1 MKFEDLIQSEIP
13 VLIDFYADWCG
24 PCKTLGPIVQQVKND
39 LGESVRIVKI
49 DVDANPGIAGKLN
62 VMSIPTMMIYKK
74 GKQMWRVSGVQSKQV
89 IISKLNDCIAEEVTP
104 LS

>member
-1 MKFEDLIQSEIP
+1 MKFEELIQSEIP

-39 LGESVRIVKI
+39 MGEAIKIVKI
-49 DVDANPGIAGKLN
+49 DVDANPAVAGKLQ

-74 GKQMWRVSGVQSKQV
+74 GQQLWRVSGVQSKQA
-89 IISKLNDCIAEEVTP
+89 IIAKLNECIDVTV
-104 LS
+104 